1 MTSPVSVTKSEFAE
15 LVGLSAGRI
24 SQLIGA
30 GKIKRS
36 SLDGEGRFARVFVE
50 QAKADLL
57 GSLDPSQS
65 LGLNGLQTRAGL
77 AAAAPEAET
86 PAPSP
91 ATATPQDPS
100 ALVVQEIA
108 QEKLRQARMVTARME
123 RDDAL
128 SVGKFMLT
136 DEARAKIGSA
146 ASSVLVAVEAGLP
159 EMADAIA
166 AEYGLTSRDVLHTL
180 MKAFRNVRANA
191 SRSFAEKEAE
201 RKAALAA
208 AEEERATRE
217 ADGEAGEDEAEA
229 GEE

>member
-15 LVGLSAGRI
+15 LIGLSAGRI
-24 SQLIGA
+24 SQLIRE
-30 GKIKRS
+30 GKIKS
-36 SLDGEGRFARVFVE
+36 TSLDGTGRSARVLVE
-50 QAKADLL
+50 RAKADLR

-65 LGLNGLQTRAGL
+65 LGLNGIRTRAGL
-77 AAAAPEAET
+77 AAGSPEAQT
-86 PAPSP
+86 PSGAGP
-91 ATATPQDPS
+91 TLMPQDPS
-100 ALVVQEIA
+100 ALVAQEIA

-128 SVGKFMLT
+128 SVGRFMLA

-159 EMADAIA
+159 DMADAIA
-166 AEYGLTSRDVLHTL
+166 AEYGLTSRDILHTL
-180 MKAFRNVRANA
+180 MKAFRSIRETA

-201 RKAALAA
+201 RKAALAD
-208 AEEERATRE
+208 AEEERRSRE
-217 ADGEAGEDEAEA
+217 TEADEAETEH